1 MNSGIS
7 EIEEIENEI
16 NIIER
21 RIKELWNNV
30 MIPYLQT
37 DNRQILTNLDEN
49 DYNKFYSYMIKKNM
63 YINDLYER
71 YYELQK

>member
-30 MIPYLQT
+30 MVPYLQT